1 MMKRVVF
8 FLFVLL
14 TFFSITAQAEESI
27 DYLYNQ
33 SLVEHGNTNYQALAV
48 ISWALGKGGYD
59 TTLLNEKLL
68 AATYDQDT
76 EAKAYALLATANTN
90 LAAELAARQKGD
102 GSWENSVFA
111 TALASYALLDWRR
124 DLNTPGHSRA
134 CLISGLSKT
143 QTAVGGKKAP
153 PSPIHLWSCWH
164 W

>member
-90 LAAELAARQKGD
+90 LAAELAARQGRRVVGKLGLCNRFGVLCPIGD
-102 GSWENSVFA
+102 G
-111 TALASYALLDWRR
+111 
-124 DLNTPGHSRA
+124 
-134 CLISGLSKT
+134 I
-143 QTAVGGKKAP
+143 
-153 PSPIHLWSCWH
+153 
-164 W
+164 